1 MIDPQRDRWI
11 TTVPW
16 LYVVLHV
23 TLDAASFV
31 QPVLK
36 LGITPWNP
44 QAGLMLA
51 FLCWRASGAGWV
63 VAALCL
69 SEFVVRGVPS
79 DLAVFVAQVA
89 AVTILYAVAASRLR
103 HLEIDRTSITLANAV
118 RFVAIA
124 GVTSLIAGVSVVS
137 LYLASDALDT
147 QQWLPALSRYWV
159 GDLNGIL
166 MLTPLLLQVGHTD
179 RLLAVMK
186 SDPVG
191 IAAISATIAIAL
203 GVIFVVGNPND
214 LRFFYLLFVPA
225 AWAALRWGVHGL
237 LLTAVAIQIGLI
249 LGVRGVTGTAPLVD
263 LQYLMVTL
271 SLTGLALG
279 TVVEAR
285 TRALAIATDREA
297 EQRAMIDAVPDAV
310 LSVAD
315 DGEARPLNA
324 AAKLMFGIDDHSSA
338 HRIERYLPELE
349 SRERAGRALIEA
361 HSISGRRFPA
371 EIAWALHGSGTSR
384 RALIIVRDVSD
395 RESAQSQLRIRDAG
409 LARASRAAVAG
420 ELATALAHEL
430 NQPMTALVSYL
441 RASQILVQENA
452 TTEPRLNPTL
462 DKAAE
467 EALRASA
474 ILRRLRDF
482 YSGRGPSVEP
492 TDTKALIQSALHSY
506 ERGSLIRSSMVSLLI
521 DEDLPTIDVDRIH
534 FEIVVHNLLSNAI
547 EALRDTPA
555 PRIEVTAMLRANRL
569 VVRVDDNG
577 PGISPELTGR
587 EFSAFMTTKPDG
599 MGMGLAVSRSLM
611 RAQGA
616 DLVVASGRLGGACF
630 EIRFTVSATIME
642 NR

>member
-1 MIDPQRDRWI
+1 MA
-11 TTVPW
+11 
-16 LYVVLHV
+16 LHV
-23 TLDAASFV
+23 ALDAASFV

-51 FLCWRASGAGWV
+51 ILCWRASAAGWV
-63 VAALCL
+63 IAALCL
-69 SEFVVRGVPS
+69 SELAVRGIPS
-79 DLAVFVAQVA
+79 NMPVFAAQVG
-89 AVTILYAVAASRLR
+89 AVTVLYSVAASRLR
-103 HLEIDRTSITLANAV
+103 HLDIHNTSITSANAV
-118 RFVAIA
+118 QFVAIA
-124 GVTSLIAGVSVVS
+124 GVTSMIAGLAVVS
-137 LYLASDALDT
+137 LYVASGALDT
-147 QQWLPALSRYWV
+147 QHWTSALSRYWV

-166 MLTPLLLQVGHTD
+166 MLTPLLLQVKNAD
-179 RLLAVMK
+179 RLLAVAK
-186 SDPVG
+186 GDPVG
-191 IAAISATIAIAL
+191 IAAIATTITVAL

-225 AWAALRWGVHGL
+225 AWAALRWGVQGL

-249 LGVRGVTGTAPLVD
+249 IGVRGVSGTAPLVD

-285 TRALAIATDREA
+285 TRALAVATDREA

-310 LSVAD
+310 LSVAE
-315 DGEARPLNA
+315 DGDARPLNA
-324 AAKLMFGIDDHSSA
+324 AAKLMFGIDDHSAA
-338 HRIERYLPELE
+338 HRIERYLPDLG
-349 SRERAGRALIEA
+349 SRERAGRAQIEA
-361 HSISGRRFPA
+361 HSITGRRFPA
-371 EIAWALHGSGTSR
+371 EIAWALHGTGIGR

-395 RESAQSQLRIRDAG
+395 RESAQSQLRVRDAG

-430 NQPMTALVSYL
+430 NQPMTALISYL
-441 RASQILVQENA
+441 RASQILANEHA
-452 TTEPRLNPTL
+452 TNEPRLNPTL
-462 DKAAE
+462 EKAAE

-492 TDTKALIQSALHSY
+492 TEPKVLIQSALHSY
-506 ERGSLIRSSMVSLLI
+506 ERGSLIRSSTVSLLI
-521 DEDLPTIDVDRIH
+521 DADLPNIDVDRIH
-534 FEIVVHNLLSNAI
+534 FEIVLHNLLSNAM
-547 EALRDTPA
+547 EALRETPA
-555 PRIEVTAMLRANRL
+555 PRIEVTATLRANRL

-577 PGISPELTGR
+577 PGISHELTGR

-630 EIRFTVSATIME
+630 EIRFAVSATIMD
-642 NR
+642 RR